1 MSEPSTQR
9 PSPLLGRR
17 IVVTRAAEQAQSLV
31 ERLAGL
37 GAEPLCVPLI
47 TISEPSDGGAALA
60 AELER
65 LGEYDWVV
73 VSSPNGAERVRPAL
87 HRLHRGTPN
96 PSRGPLPRI
105 AAVGQA
111 TERALGVVADLVPA
125 VQTAAALGEAFA
137 AGPGSVLVV
146 QPEGHDGVLVSA
158 LESKGW
164 TVTPIAAY
172 RTIPVSPSSAML
184 LDVLSADAVLFASG
198 SAVRSWV
205 TVFGTGVPAVTVAI
219 GPSTAGLATRLG
231 LKIDVIATDH
241 SVDGLVGCLMAYFLD
256 SV

>member
-1 MSEPSTQR
+1 MQR

-17 IVVTRAAEQAQSLV
+17 IVVTRAAGQAQSLV

-47 TISEPSDGGAALA
+47 TITEPSDGGAAMD

-87 HRLHRGTPN
+87 HRLYDGEPNRSRGT
-96 PSRGPLPRI
+96 LPRI

-111 TERALGVVADLVPA
+111 TERALGLMADLVPA
-125 VQTAAALGEAFA
+125 VQTAVALGEAFP
-137 AGPGSVLVV
+137 AGPGSVLVLH
-146 QPEGHDGVLVSA
+146 PEGHDGVLVSA
-158 LESKGW
+158 LESKSW
-164 TVTPIAAY
+164 TVTPVAAY
-172 RTIPVSPSSAML
+172 RTIPIIPSSAML

-205 TVFGTGVPAVTVAI
+205 TVFGAEVPAVTVAI
-219 GPSTAGLATRLG
+219 GPSTAALATRLG